1 MINQE
6 MLNIV
11 NSIIMSRF
19 PSYGNYVHPTSIL
32 VQATFPASQG
42 AGVPVNADLT
52 INNSLVSQFN
62 IPQSQVWVITDLYAS
77 SASDISLDAT
87 ASFVKN
93 GVKVLMTSAPLSTN
107 YVGNNTRPGLPG
119 PALYEPNSLI
129 TIPVAPIS
137 INTATVAVSDI
148 FFLSVTIYDSTFS

>member
-11 NSIIMSRF
+11 NNIITTRF
-19 PSYGNYVHPTSIL
+19 PAYANYVHPAPIL

-42 AGVPVNADLT
+42 AGVPVNAELT
-52 INNSLVSQFN
+52 INNSLVSQYN

-77 SASDISLDAT
+77 SASDIVLDAT

-107 YVGNNTRPGLPG
+107 YVGNNTRPGLSS

-129 TIPVAPIS
+129 TLPVAPIS
-137 INTATVAVSDI
+137 ANGTTSAVDT
-148 FFLSVTIYDSTFS
+148 FFLSVIIYDSTFS